1 MKDSYGTMSRA
12 QTCSNEAYL
21 LIPFLVTLIQA
32 TSGKSVHYSEHYIL
46 YSCNADKRIQLTSL

>member
-46 YSCNADKRIQLTSL
+46 YSCNADKRI